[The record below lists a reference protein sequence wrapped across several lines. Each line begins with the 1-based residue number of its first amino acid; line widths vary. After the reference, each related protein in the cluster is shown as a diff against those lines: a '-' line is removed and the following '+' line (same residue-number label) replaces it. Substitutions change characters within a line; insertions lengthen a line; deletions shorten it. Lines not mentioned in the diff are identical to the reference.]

1 MSLKSDNYL
10 QFFENASDPIYW
22 FDRQG
27 HVVFANNAACLQ
39 LGYTNPELLR
49 LSVADIDRQVTAELW
64 PAIFTSI
71 CNHDCKHCKSSYI
84 RSDGSDVP
92 VRVSFSPASQGEEIY
107 VCAFV
112 QNITENRQ
120 AEQQNKQLQFAV
132 ENTLDAF
139 FLNTANGRIVHVNQS
154 ACTSLGYSYE

>member
-1 MSLKSDNYL
+1 MN
-10 QFFENASDPIYW
+10 Q
-22 FDRQG
+22 
-27 HVVFANNAACLQ
+27 
-39 LGYTNPELLR
+39 ELLR
-49 LSVADIDRQVTAELW
+49 LSVVDLDREVTAEQW